1 MRSTL
6 ALVVCLLFAASGAS
20 YAQPKPGG
28 DFEIRIPVRPVDSLD
43 KTIPNPD
50 SARIFD
56 SIFAV
61 RRAEA
66 KARLESQKYV
76 KHQDFLSLNFGSTAF
91 SRIRAGKL
99 QRYFAERFDR
109 PDLDEEESSLTG
121 LDRLIWF
128 AAEAQFSTTW
138 GIFAEYSYTGRW
150 YGTDVLAQDSTDL
163 TRIPLGHAKL
173 EMTAHAIVVG
183 PFVIP
188 FETPFFRTKLSAGIG
203 PSFTSIYEQD
213 QTGAEREGN
222 ASGIALTFEAEFDVR
237 IIQQL
242 SFGLSLF
249 TRQQSTGTITRDGGG
264 DLSEPFGSRT
274 WKTATAPDASFINGG
289 LGISLH
295 YYF

>member
-1 MRSTL
+1 MRRSL
-6 ALVVCLLFAASGAS
+6 AVIILLLTALSGVGL
-20 YAQPKPGG
+20 AQPSTG
-28 DFEIRIPVRPVDSLD
+28 FEIRNPVRPIDSLD
-43 KTIPNPD
+43 KTIPNRD

-66 KARLESQKYV
+66 NARLSQNRYV
-76 KHQDFLSLNFGSTAF
+76 KHQDFLSLKLGSSAF
-91 SRIRAGKL
+91 SRVRAGKL
-99 QRYFAERFDR
+99 QRYFAERFERTNLD
-109 PDLDEEESSLTG
+109 DEESNFSG
-121 LDRLIWF
+121 LDRLVWLGG
-128 AAEAQFSTTW
+128 EAQFSTTW
-138 GIFAEYSYTGRW
+138 GIFLEYSYTGRW
-150 YGTDVLAQDSTDL
+150 YGTDVQAQDSTDL
-163 TRIPLGHAKL
+163 SRVPLGHAKL
-173 EMTAHAIVVG
+173 ELTSHAIVVG
-183 PFVIP
+183 PFIIP

-213 QTGAEREGN
+213 QTNVERNGN

-249 TRQQSTGTITRDGGG
+249 TRQQSTGTITREGGG
-264 DLSEPFGSRT
+264 DLSDPFGSRT

>member
-1 MRSTL
+1 MRTTL
-6 ALVVCLLFAASGAS
+6 ALVALLLMALNGAS
-20 YAQPKPGG
+20 HAQPAPGNE
-28 DFEIRIPVRPVDSLD
+28 FEIRNPVRPLDSLD
-43 KTIPNPD
+43 KTIPNRD

-61 RRAEA
+61 RRAES
-66 KARLESQKYV
+66 KARLENQKFV
-76 KHQDFLSLNFGSTAF
+76 RHQDFLSVKFGSTAF

-99 QRYFAERFDR
+99 QRYFAERFER
-109 PDLDEEESSLTG
+109 PNLDDEESNLTG
-121 LDRLIWF
+121 LDRLLWF
-128 AAEAQFSTTW
+128 AFEAQFSTTW

-150 YGTDVLAQDSTDL
+150 YGTDVQVRDSTDL
-163 TRIPLGHAKL
+163 TRLPLGHAKL
-173 EMTAHAIVVG
+173 EMNAHAFVVG

-213 QTGAEREGN
+213 QTGAEREGT
-222 ASGIALTFEAEFDVR
+222 ASGLALTFEAEFDVR

-249 TRQQSTGTITRDGGG
+249 TRQQSTGTITREGGG
-264 DLSEPFGSRT
+264 DLSDPFGSRT

>member
-1 MRSTL
+1 MRTTL
-6 ALVVCLLFAASGAS
+6 ALLAFVLLALSGAS
-20 YAQPKPGG
+20 YAQPTSGG
-28 DFEIRIPVRPVDSLD
+28 GFEIRNPVRPIDSLD
-43 KTIPNPD
+43 KTIPNRD

-66 KARLESQKYV
+66 KARLEQQRYV
-76 KHQDFLSLNFGSTAF
+76 KHADFFSLKLGSTAF
-91 SRIRAGKL
+91 TRMKAGKL
-99 QRYFAERFDR
+99 QRYFAERFER
-109 PDLDEEESSLTG
+109 GDLDEEETHFSG
-121 LDRLIWF
+121 VDRLLWL
-128 AAEAQFSTTW
+128 AGEAQFSSTW
-138 GIFAEYSYTGRW
+138 GIFLEYSYTGRW
-150 YGTDVLAQDSTDL
+150 YGTDVQLQDSTDL
-163 TRIPLGHAKL
+163 TRVPLGHAKL
-173 EMTAHAIVVG
+173 ELNSHAIVVG

-213 QTGAEREGN
+213 QKGSEREGN
-222 ASGIALTFEAEFDVR
+222 ASGLALTFEAEFDVR
-237 IIQQL
+237 IVQQL

-249 TRQQSTGTITRDGGG
+249 TRQQSTGTIKTEAGG
-264 DLSEPFGSRT
+264 DLSDPFGSRT

>member
-1 MRSTL
+1 M
-6 ALVVCLLFAASGAS
+6 ALNGAS
-20 YAQPKPGG
+20 HAQPTTGG
-28 DFEIRIPVRPVDSLD
+28 GFEIKNPVRPIDSLD
-43 KTIPNPD
+43 KTIPNRD

-61 RRAEA
+61 RRAES
-66 KARLESQKYV
+66 KARLENQKYAR
-76 KHQDFLSLNFGSTAF
+76 HQDFFSVKFGSTAF

-99 QRYFAERFDR
+99 QRYFAERFER
-109 PDLDEEESSLTG
+109 ENLDEEESNLTG

-128 AAEAQFSTTW
+128 AAETQFSTTW

-163 TRIPLGHAKL
+163 SRIPLGHAKL
-173 EMTAHAIVVG
+173 EMDAHAFVVG

-213 QTGAEREGN
+213 QKGAEREGN
-222 ASGIALTFEAEFDVR
+222 ASGLALTFEAEFDVR
-237 IIQQL
+237 LIQQL

-249 TRQQSTGTITRDGGG
+249 TRQQSTGTIAVEGGG
-264 DLSEPFGSRT
+264 DPSDPFGSRT

>member
-1 MRSTL
+1 MRRTL
-6 ALVVCLLFAASGAS
+6 AVIVFLLTAFSGAS
-20 YAQPKPGG
+20 FAQPSTG
-28 DFEIRIPVRPVDSLD
+28 FEIRNPVRPIDSLD
-43 KTIPNPD
+43 KTIPNRD

-66 KARLESQKYV
+66 KARLEQNRYV
-76 KHQDFLSLNFGSTAF
+76 KHQDFLSLKLGSTAF
-91 SRIRAGKL
+91 SRVKAGKL
-99 QRYFAERFDR
+99 QRYFAERFER
-109 PDLDEEESSLTG
+109 SDLDQEESNFSG
-121 LDRLIWF
+121 LDRLFW
-128 AAEAQFSTTW
+128 AAGEAQFSGTW
-138 GIFAEYSYTGRW
+138 GIFLEYSYTGRW
-150 YGTDVLAQDSTDL
+150 YGTDVQAQDSTDL
-163 TRIPLGHAKL
+163 SRVPLGHAKL
-173 EMTAHAIVVG
+173 ELTSHAIVVG
-183 PFVIP
+183 PFIIP

-213 QTGAEREGN
+213 QTNAERNGN

-249 TRQQSTGTITRDGGG
+249 TRQQSTGTITREGGG

>member
-1 MRSTL
+1 MRRSL
-6 ALVVCLLFAASGAS
+6 AVIILLLTALSGAGF
-20 YAQPKPGG
+20 AQPSTG
-28 DFEIRIPVRPVDSLD
+28 FEIRNPVRPIDSLD
-43 KTIPNPD
+43 KTIPNRD

-66 KARLESQKYV
+66 NARLNQNRYV
-76 KHQDFLSLNFGSTAF
+76 KHQDLLSLKIGSTAF
-91 SRIRAGKL
+91 SRMRAGKL

-109 PDLDEEESSLTG
+109 TNLDDEESNFSG
-121 LDRLIWF
+121 LDRLLWLGG
-128 AAEAQFSTTW
+128 EAQFSTTW
-138 GIFAEYSYTGRW
+138 GIFLEYSYTGRW
-150 YGTDVLAQDSTDL
+150 YGTDVQAQDSTDL
-163 TRIPLGHAKL
+163 SRVPLGHAKL
-173 EMTAHAIVVG
+173 ELTSHAIVVG
-183 PFVIP
+183 PFIIP

-203 PSFTSIYEQD
+203 PSFTSFYEQD
-213 QTGAEREGN
+213 QTNVERNGN

-249 TRQQSTGTITRDGGG
+249 TRQQSTGTITREGGG
-264 DLSEPFGSRT
+264 DLSDPFGSRT